1 MVNLLI
7 DIVDTLVTK
16 TTKTE
21 NECVYKELELNMHV
35 NKSINIL
42 CGPRKRSDKK
52 GHFQA
57 FFRGSFEGQ
66 NDVGANWKLVQKIQR
81 AILHRIEWKP
91 KIQFLG
97 YIQSLFHS
105 IHYTQLIKH

>member
-21 NECVYKELELNMHV
+21 KECVYKELELNMHV

-52 GHFQA
+52 GYFQA

-66 NDVGANWKLVQKIQR
+66 NDVGAN
-81 AILHRIEWKP
+81 
-91 KIQFLG
+91 
-97 YIQSLFHS
+97 
-105 IHYTQLIKH
+105 